1 MRIIAVVFGECNS
14 ILFALFM
21 NDGEKDYRTRITGST
36 GSTGYRLGKTIGEMV
51 LAKQKK
57 STPDYK
63 TVSSQKEPS

>member
-36 GSTGYRLGKTIGEMV
+36 GSMKVER
-51 LAKQKK
+51 
-57 STPDYK
+57 
-63 TVSSQKEPS
+63 